1 MPPLYLFILISIM
14 KYSYGTT
21 FLFFKLYNVW
31 LHIECVT
38 CISFYFSEMVYISE
52 LFGGDSN
59 DSAVKEEEKEMEAEI
74 LDMKFFGPE
83 AQIKK
88 EIPKQTY
95 FINK

>member
-1 MPPLYLFILISIM
+1 
-14 KYSYGTT
+14 
-21 FLFFKLYNVW
+21 
-31 LHIECVT
+31 
-38 CISFYFSEMVYISE
+38 MVYISE